1 MKVNKNLKIY
11 TMKRFLVF
19 VSIIF
24 LLAACTKPVTTSI
37 TTYHIVN
44 DCAKAETTIPY
55 LDNTMWEVIVFCFS
69 SADSIVRQ
77 DNIDSIA
84 PQDSSKYIE
93 VASNI
98 NRVIVSFKLL
108 PKKSDMY
115 NSTINARYYTVKS
128 FDIIPET
135 DNEIILNGKTEL
147 QKTLLEVIPSKQI
160 MFKNISDWQEAL
172 PSN

>member
-1 MKVNKNLKIY
+1 MKVNKNLKID
-11 TMKRFLVF
+11 TMKRFLII

-37 TTYHIVN
+37 TTYYIVN
-44 DCAKAETTIPY
+44 DYTKTETAIPY
-55 LDNTMWEVIVFCFS
+55 MDNTMWEVIVFCFN

-84 PQDSSKYIE
+84 PKGTSKYIE

-98 NRVIVSFKLL
+98 NRVIVSYKLL

-115 NSTINARYYTVKS
+115 NNIINARYYTEY
-128 FDIIPET
+128 FDITPEI
-135 DNEIILNGKTEL
+135 DNKIVLNGSTKV
-147 QKTLLEVIPSKQI
+147 QKTMFEVLPSKQI